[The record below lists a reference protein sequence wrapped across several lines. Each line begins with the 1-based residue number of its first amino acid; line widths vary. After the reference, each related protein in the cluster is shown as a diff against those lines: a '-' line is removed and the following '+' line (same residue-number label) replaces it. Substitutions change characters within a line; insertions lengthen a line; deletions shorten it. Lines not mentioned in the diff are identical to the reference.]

1 MDLVGVSEN
10 VSASRGS
17 DPDLQALPD
26 QSPDVGTAV
35 VIGPWKRGHTLGGM
49 AHLGAPVPIHRG

>member
-17 DPDLQALPD
+17 DPDLQAPAQ
-26 QSPDVGTAV
+26 QSPDVGTPA

-49 AHLGAPVPIHRG
+49 AHLGAPVPIRPG